1 VPTTSDPVAKWR
13 PAGRAEDR
21 PDADPAHRH
30 GRRVGTCRGGA
41 RSRPA
46 LVALLPVVVL
56 LASCGTRLPDK
67 AFTTT
72 TTPGSTP
79 STTGSVVANPASDT
93 GVSADEI
100 KVGVV
105 VSLTGPLGAEAFS
118 GPMYGA
124 LAYFEGLNARGGIN
138 GRRVT
143 PVVCDDGSSGSGNQ
157 RCVQDLIERD
167 QVFAFAGNSIFTY
180 AGAGYVNDK
189 GVPDIG
195 GQPIGHEYDQYPL
208 LYSIYGSSAPREG
221 TVGFDGKL
229 YGGTEVYRYFRTK
242 LKTKVAAVVAYN
254 QSDSLR
260 FADYTEKGLRR
271 EGYDV
276 VREQVDFGV
285 PNWDAAVIDMKAR
298 GVDIVFDALENT
310 GNVNLCRAMDRNGLD
325 VRAKVM
331 SVQSW
336 TDTVRSQYSD
346 SPTCRKSLYATAND
360 LNYADTQ
367 HHAVARFRKDMAR
380 TYPER
385 EEQISMWAV
394 EGWASAQ
401 WFTDAAE
408 SCGADLTRAC
418 LEAYMGRPDPYDG
431 HGLLTP
437 RGFVVSTDPE
447 APTRNCLNVARWQD
461 AAQGGRGGWVTQ
473 TPNMDDTCFLVPSIA
488 YAP

>member
-1 VPTTSDPVAKWR
+1 MTSDP
-13 PAGRAEDR
+13 GR
-21 PDADPAHRH
+21 HYS
-30 GRRVGTCRGGA
+30 RRVDTRRSGA
-41 RSRPA
+41 RSLSA
-46 LVALLPVVVL
+46 LAVLAASVAL
-56 LASCGTRLPDK
+56 LASCGTRLPDE
-67 AFTTT
+67 AFATTT
-72 TTPGSTP
+72 VPGSAP
-79 STTGSVVANPASDT
+79 SSTGPTVANPASDT

-105 VSLTGPLGAEAFS
+105 VSLTSPLGAEAFS

-143 PVVCDDGSSGSGNQ
+143 PIVCDDGSSGAGNQ
-157 RCVQDLIERD
+157 QCVQDLIEQQ
-167 QVFAFAGNSIFTY
+167 QVFAFVGNSIFTY
-180 AGAGYVNDK
+180 AGAAYVNDK

-195 GQPIGHEYDQYPL
+195 GQPIGHEYDQYAH
-208 LYSIYGSSAPREG
+208 LYSIYGSSSPRDG

-229 YGGTEVYRYFRTK
+229 YGGTEVYRYFSTK

-260 FADYTEKGLRR
+260 FADYTEQGLRR

-285 PNWDAAVIDMKAR
+285 PNWDAVVIDMKAR

-310 GNVNLCRAMDRNGLD
+310 GNVNLCKAMDRNGLE

-336 TDTVRSQYSD
+336 TETVRSDYAD
-346 SPTCRKSLYATAND
+346 SPACRTSLYATSTD
-360 LNYADTQ
+360 LNYDDTQ
-367 HHAVARFRKDMAR
+367 HDVVARFRKDMER

-385 EEQISMWAV
+385 EEQLSMWAL

-401 WFTDAAE
+401 WFTDAAG

-418 LEAYMGRPDPYDG
+418 VEAYMGRPDPYDG

-461 AAQGGRGGWVTQ
+461 SAHDGAGGWVTQ
-473 TPNMDDTCFLVPSIA
+473 TPDMDASCFRVPSIA